1 MVINNMNETEAIG
14 KLMEQGGGNFIRLL
28 LQRALQELIDA
39 EAAAVIGAGK
49 YERSSDRSNLRNGTR
64 ERELDTRVGTLQL
77 QVPKL
82 RSGSFFPNVLEP
94 RRRAERAL
102 VSVIQEAY
110 IHGVSTRKVDEL
122 IQAMG
127 LDNAVSRSE
136 VSRVCQALIDD
147 VNDFRQRPLDGDY
160 LYLWVDA
167 TYLKVREG
175 SRVVSRAML
184 IATAI
189 NSCGEREVVGFQM
202 GSAESYESW
211 LEFFRGLVAR
221 GLGIPMLVISDAHE
235 GLKKAIAAVFT
246 GSSWQRCKV
255 HFMRNV
261 LSQVGKAQQPVVSA
275 ALQQIFM
282 QRDAAS
288 AAATVTAVALK
299 LDTQLP
305 KVADKL
311 RHECHEALSY
321 LAFPQE
327 HWRQISSTNGLE
339 RLNREL
345 KRRADVVG
353 IFPNDNSV
361 LRLLGCILIEQN
373 DEWAVSRNLIS
384 KESLKKA
391 FAMRPE
397 TKPEEEQTKPAK
409 ALRKAS

>member
-1 MVINNMNETEAIG
+1 
-14 KLMEQGGGNFIRLL
+14 
-28 LQRALQELIDA
+28 
-39 EAAAVIGAGK
+39 
-49 YERSSDRSNLRNGTR
+49 
-64 ERELDTRVGTLQL
+64 
-77 QVPKL
+77 
-82 RSGSFFPNVLEP
+82 
-94 RRRAERAL
+94 
-102 VSVIQEAY
+102 
-110 IHGVSTRKVDEL
+110 
-122 IQAMG
+122 MG
-127 LDNAVSRSE
+127 LDNGVSRSE
-136 VSRVCQALIDD
+136 VSRVCQSLIDD
-147 VNDFRQRPLDGDY
+147 VNDFRQRPLDGDC

-175 SRVVSRAML
+175 SRVVSKAML
-184 IATAI
+184 IATSI
-189 NSCGEREVVGFQM
+189 NSCGQREVVGFQM

-211 LEFFRGLVAR
+211 LEFFRSLVAR
-221 GLGIPMLVISDAHE
+221 GLGNPLLVISDAHE
-235 GLKKAIAAVFT
+235 GLKKAIAAVFS

-261 LSQVGKAQQPVVSA
+261 LSQVGKAQQPLVSA

-288 AAATVTAVALK
+288 AEATVNTVAQK
-299 LDTQLP
+299 LDSQLP
-305 KVADKL
+305 KVANKL
-311 RHECHEALSY
+311 REECHEALSY

-373 DEWAVSRNLIS
+373 DEWAVSRNLIG

-391 FAMRPE
+391 LAMRPE
-397 TKPEEEQTKPAK
+397 TKLEEELTAPSK
-409 ALRKAS
+409 ALRKAG